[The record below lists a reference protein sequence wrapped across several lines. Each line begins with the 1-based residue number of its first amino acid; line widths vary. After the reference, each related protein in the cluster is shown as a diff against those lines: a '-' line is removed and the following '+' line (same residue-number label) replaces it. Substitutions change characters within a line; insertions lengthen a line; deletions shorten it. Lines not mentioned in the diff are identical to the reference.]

1 MMPGHRHRRMPYNHN
16 KGKHIMTFADSIKT
30 CFSRYAD
37 FNGRARR
44 PEYWWFMLFLFLT
57 NLILGMVSDTVS
69 LIFSLAT
76 VVPSLSVGARR
87 LHDTNRSGWWQLLW
101 IIPVIGW
108 IIIIVLQAQ
117 EGDLTENRFGSAPAD

>member
-1 MMPGHRHRRMPYNHN
+1 MPYNHN

-37 FNGRARR
+37 FNGRAQR
-44 PEYWWFMLFLFLT
+44 PEYWWFMLFLFLA
-57 NLILGMVSDTVS
+57 NLILGMISDTVS

-117 EGDLTENRFGSAPAD
+117 EGDLTDNQFGSVPTN